1 MISPTYSLP
10 IFLILKLSFALIL
23 SPTPKENNDMEA
35 KSNAIFLFNFIK
47 LKSLLNLQEILPK
60 FEHYYWNEWDRV
72 GKIQKGKLIK
82 GFWLINTYKVVLIKS
97 RNKETL
103 DLIKTLKDL

>member
-1 MISPTYSLP
+1 MNATE
-10 IFLILKLSFALIL
+10 LKN
-23 SPTPKENNDMEA
+23 T
-35 KSNAIFLFNFIK
+35 
-47 LKSLLNLQEILPK
+47 
-60 FEHYYWNEWDRV
+60 
-72 GKIQKGKLIK
+72 KGKLIK